1 MKLKRFTT
9 QLVAAGLIAAP
20 LMANAAGLGKLS
32 VTSALGQP
40 LAAEIELF
48 AADKAELDSLSA
60 SLASDQ
66 AFRDA
71 RVEFAP
77 VLSSLR
83 FTVVKKPNGKAV
95 LKVTSSRPVNDPF
108 VDMLIELNWASGRLV
123 REYTMLLDPPGT
135 AVAQTVAPVV
145 VAPEPA
151 PSPVTAAPE
160 PAPFPVTAAPEPAPS
175 PVTAAPEPAPS
186 PATAAPEPA
195 SAYALAPES
204 APEAAPAPVPE
215 AAPETP
221 PATESAAEAPKAQPE
236 AAVAAPST
244 ATSSAPQPA
253 PAPQADAAAS
263 DQVAVKRGD
272 TLSHIASRVRPDAV
286 SLEQTLV
293 GLYRENPHAFEGN
306 INRLK
311 AGKSLNVPSAE
322 KVAAISQQDAV
333 RELKLQSADWRAYRQ
348 KLAAAV
354 SAAPEAQPTSGQAS
368 SGTITPKVEDRAE
381 PAAASQQDV
390 LKLSK
395 VTPPAAAQA
404 KPAENLAAQE
414 QEEDATAREKS
425 LQESGQRVAML
436 EKQIEDMEKLAEL
449 KQETEAPAAAAD
461 EPAPA
466 APAEAPAAPEPAVAE
481 AEPAAPTVAAPQAS
495 PAPADNWYDPILA
508 DPLYWGGGL
517 AALGLG
523 GVLWWMMAGGS
534 RRRKTSIEL
543 EDSLMSPG
551 EARPVNAAGA
561 ASGGSVNTGDSS
573 FLTDFSQAGLGT
585 IDTHDVDPIAEAEV
599 YMAYGRDAQA
609 EEILKE
615 AIGKNPDRHEI
626 RVKLLEIYAA
636 RRNAAAFGAAAGE
649 LYAALGSKSSPL
661 WDKACEMGRSI
672 DPTNPLYG
680 SAESGASPAATVA
693 ATAAVA
699 GGAVAFAD
707 EPIVPRSLAVASPAA
722 QAIAKLDSVPA
733 PAPVL
738 ESVAANSP
746 LDFETAGDVLDFDSF
761 PAVAPAA
768 KSAAEPAAD
777 LREPDTH
784 GLKFELPDLDIPAGM
799 NSDLTQDLGLGDSG
813 ADSKYDF
820 SGFDLD
826 LGGADGGELDEVG
839 TKLDLA
845 RAYVE
850 MGDKEGAREI
860 LNEVLA
866 EGNASQKADA
876 KGMMSS
882 LG

>member
-9 QLVAAGLIAAP
+9 QLVAAGLIAVP
-20 LMANAAGLGKLS
+20 LSAAAAGLGKLS

-60 SLASDQ
+60 TLASDQ

-77 VLSSLR
+77 ILSSLR

-95 LKVTSSRPVNDPF
+95 LKVTSNRPVNDPF
-108 VDMLIELNWASGRLV
+108 LDMLVELNWASGRLV

-151 PSPVTAAPE
+151 PT
-160 PAPFPVTAAPEPAPS
+160 PAPA
-175 PVTAAPEPAPS
+175 
-186 PATAAPEPA
+186 ATAAPEPA
-195 SAYALAPES
+195 AAIALAAE
-204 APEAAPAPVPE
+204 PAPVP
-215 AAPETP
+215 AAEVTP
-221 PATESAAEAPKAQPE
+221 APAAEPAAQPSAEPAAESAAE
-236 AAVAAPST
+236 
-244 ATSSAPQPA
+244 
-253 PAPQADAAAS
+253 PAPQAGPAAAAAPVTAAGTGPAATAQ
-263 DQVAVKRGD
+263 DEATPDRVAVKRGD
-272 TLSHIASRVRPDAV
+272 TLSHIASRLRPDAV

-293 GLYRENPHAFEGN
+293 GLYRENPQAFDGN
-306 INRLK
+306 VNRLK
-311 AGKSLNVPSAE
+311 AGATLKVPSAE
-322 KVAAISQQDAV
+322 TVAAIPQQEAV
-333 RELKLQSADWRAYRQ
+333 RELKLHAADWQAYRQ

-354 SAAPEAQPTSGQAS
+354 STAPEAQPAAGQVS
-368 SGTITPKVEDRAE
+368 SGKITPKVEDRAE
-381 PAAASQQDV
+381 PAPDAQQDV

-395 VTPPAAAQA
+395 ATPAAAAAAQA
-404 KPAENLAAQE
+404 TDAPPAAE
-414 QEEDATAREKS
+414 QEEDTTAREKS

-436 EKQIEDMEKLAEL
+436 EKQIGDMQKLAEL
-449 KQETEAPAAAAD
+449 KEGEAAEAAAAEAAPAAAAPD
-461 EPAPA
+461 V
-466 APAEAPAAPEPAVAE
+466 AEPAAPEPEPLPVAPQVE
-481 AEPAAPTVAAPQAS
+481 APQAA
-495 PAPADNWYDPILA
+495 PAPADNWYDPLLA

-534 RRRKTSIEL
+534 RRRKAGVEL
-543 EDSLMSPG
+543 EDSIMTSG
-551 EARPVNAAGA
+551 EMRPAPAMAG
-561 ASGGSVNTGDSS
+561 ASGGAVNTGDSS

-615 AIGKNPDRHEI
+615 AIGKHPDRHEI
-626 RVKLLEIYAA
+626 RIKLLEIYAA
-636 RRNAAAFGAAAGE
+636 RRNTAAFEAAAGE
-649 LYAALGSKSSPL
+649 LYAVLGSKSSPL

-680 SAESGASPAATVA
+680 SGEPGALSAAPAATVA

-707 EPIVPRSLAVASPAA
+707 EPVVPKSLAKESPAA
-722 QAIAKLDSVPA
+722 QAIAKLGGMPVAEPVSVAEPET
-733 PAPVL
+733 VL
-738 ESVAANSP
+738 EAAGGNSP
-746 LDFETAGDVLDFDSF
+746 LDFESAGDVLEFDLS
-761 PAVAPAA
+761 PVADAAPAA
-768 KSAAEPAAD
+768 APED
-777 LREPDTH
+777 DTQ
-784 GLKFELPDLDIPAGM
+784 GLKFELPDLDIPADAGD
-799 NSDLTQDLGLGDSG
+799 DLKLDLGLEADSG
-813 ADSKYDF
+813 EGGKYDF

-826 LGGADGGELDEVG
+826 LGGSEDGELDEVG

-866 EGNASQKADA
+866 EGSAAQQADA
-876 KGMMSS
+876 KGLMSA